1 VGIRGLWMLYEIDML
16 GGVSNGVAVEKMDTP
31 VADNE
36 SLVFMIEMI
45 ISELLSQ
52 ILGGADGIS
61 PVPHDHETSG
71 IVDLV
76 NCYNI

>member
-1 VGIRGLWMLYEIDML
+1 MLYEIDML

-45 ISELLSQ
+45 ISELL
-52 ILGGADGIS
+52 
-61 PVPHDHETSG
+61 HKF
-71 IVDLV
+71 LV
-76 NCYNI
+76 ELWYQSCSS

>member
-1 VGIRGLWMLYEIDML
+1 MLYEIDML

-52 ILGGADGIS
+52 ILGGADGSVLFLMIMRLL
-61 PVPHDHETSG
+61 ELLTW
-71 IVDLV
+71 
-76 NCYNI
+76 

>member
-1 VGIRGLWMLYEIDML
+1 MLYEIDML

-52 ILGGADGIS
+52 ILGGADVSVLFLMIMRLL
-61 PVPHDHETSG
+61 ELLTW
-71 IVDLV
+71 
-76 NCYNI
+76 

>member
-1 VGIRGLWMLYEIDML
+1 ML

-36 SLVFMIEMI
+36 SLTLMTKMMIR
-45 ISELLSQ
+45 ELLSQ

-61 PVPHDHETSG
+61 PIPHDHETSE
-71 IVDLV
+71 IVISIGRI
-76 NCYNI
+76 YI